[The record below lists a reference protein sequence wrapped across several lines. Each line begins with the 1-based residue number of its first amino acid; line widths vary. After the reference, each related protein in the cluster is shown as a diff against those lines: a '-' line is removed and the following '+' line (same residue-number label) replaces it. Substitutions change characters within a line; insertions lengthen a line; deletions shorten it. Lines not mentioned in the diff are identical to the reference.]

1 MKKIISKYYISV
13 IEFFIFVF
21 GIVLTLVVEGKFEDY
36 IPYTKKHPLNSI
48 VIVVIILLALFVV
61 KIMHEIKKYNAEEE
75 LLKASKENT
84 FWQNLI
90 SNFKYQISKPL
101 EDELCKVFKELK
113 LDSQYRIT
121 VYTHTS
127 DIFFSIGR
135 YSENPSFKKF
145 GRIAISDKNELIF
158 RAWEQQG
165 ELIEKVKPNKTLMMK
180 SVKIA
185 VKFLYEK
192 NEESPKKDRFGIVVF
207 ETTKNKDNKIV
218 PNNLEKA
225 TKIIQ
230 KYFDSNWN
238 IKQDLNFAT
247 EEGF

>member
-48 VIVVIILLALFVV
+48 VIVVVIFLALFVV
-61 KIMHEIKKYNAEEE
+61 KIKHEIKKYNAEEE

-238 IKQDLNFAT
+238 IKQNLNFAT

>member
-1 MKKIISKYYISV
+1 ML
-13 IEFFIFVF
+13 FI
-21 GIVLTLVVEGKFEDY
+21 
-36 IPYTKKHPLNSI
+36 
-48 VIVVIILLALFVV
+48 V
-61 KIMHEIKKYNAEEE
+61 KIKHEIKKYNTEED
-75 LLKASKENT
+75 LLEIRKENT
-84 FWQNLI
+84 FLKNLI

-101 EDELCKVFKELK
+101 EDELCKVSKELE
-113 LDSQYRIT
+113 LDSQYRIS

-127 DIFFSIGR
+127 DRFFSIGR

-145 GRIAISDKNELIF
+145 GRIAIRDKNELIF
-158 RAWEQQG
+158 KAWERG
-165 ELIEKVKPNKTLMMK
+165 ELIEKVKPNKKLVMK

-192 NEESPKKDRFGIVVF
+192 NKESPKKDRFGIVVF

-218 PNNLEKA
+218 LNNLEKA
-225 TKIIQ
+225 TEIIQ

-247 EEGF
+247 DEGF

>member
-1 MKKIISKYYISV
+1 
-13 IEFFIFVF
+13 
-21 GIVLTLVVEGKFEDY
+21 

>member
-1 MKKIISKYYISV
+1 MKEIISKYYISV

-21 GIVLTLVVEGKFEDY
+21 GILLTLVVEGKFEDY

-48 VIVVIILLALFVV
+48 VIVVVILLVLFVV

-165 ELIEKVKPNKTLMMK
+165 ELIEKVKPNKTLIMK

-230 KYFDSNWN
+230 KFFDSNWN

>member
-48 VIVVIILLALFVV
+48 VIVVVIFLALFVV

-158 RAWEQQG
+158 RVWEQQG
-165 ELIEKVKPNKTLMMK
+165 ELIEKVKPNKTLIMK

-185 VKFLYEK
+185 LKFLYEK

>member
-48 VIVVIILLALFVV
+48 VIVVVILLALFVV

-165 ELIEKVKPNKTLMMK
+165 ELIEKVKSNKTLMMK

-230 KYFDSNWN
+230 KFFDSNWN

>member
-1 MKKIISKYYISV
+1 MKEIISKYYISV

-48 VIVVIILLALFVV
+48 VIVVVILLVLFVV

-165 ELIEKVKPNKTLMMK
+165 ELIEKVKPNKTLIMK

-207 ETTKNKDNKIV
+207 ETTKNKDNKI
-218 PNNLEKA
+218 
-225 TKIIQ
+225 
-230 KYFDSNWN
+230 Y
-238 IKQDLNFAT
+238 
-247 EEGF
+247 

>member
-165 ELIEKVKPNKTLMMK
+165 ELIEKVKPNKTLIMK

>member
-61 KIMHEIKKYNAEEE
+61 KIMHEIKKYNA
-75 LLKASKENT
+75 ENT

>member
-1 MKKIISKYYISV
+1 MKEIISKYCISV

-48 VIVVIILLALFVV
+48 VIVVVILLVLFVV

-165 ELIEKVKPNKTLMMK
+165 ELIEKVKPNKTLIMK

-230 KYFDSNWN
+230 KFFDSNWN

>member
-48 VIVVIILLALFVV
+48 VIVVVIFLALFVV

-165 ELIEKVKPNKTLMMK
+165 ELIEKVKPNKTLIMK

>member
-48 VIVVIILLALFVV
+48 VIVVVILLALFVV

-165 ELIEKVKPNKTLMMK
+165 ELIEKVKPNKKLVMK

-230 KYFDSNWN
+230 KYFDSNWS

>member
-48 VIVVIILLALFVV
+48 VIVVVILLALFVV

-207 ETTKNKDNKIV
+207 ETTKNKDNKIF

>member
-1 MKKIISKYYISV
+1 MKEIISKYYISV

-48 VIVVIILLALFVV
+48 VIVVVILLVLFVV

-158 RAWEQQG
+158 RA
-165 ELIEKVKPNKTLMMK
+165 
-180 SVKIA
+180 
-185 VKFLYEK
+185 
-192 NEESPKKDRFGIVVF
+192 
-207 ETTKNKDNKIV
+207 
-218 PNNLEKA
+218 
-225 TKIIQ
+225 
-230 KYFDSNWN
+230 
-238 IKQDLNFAT
+238 
-247 EEGF
+247 

>member
-158 RAWEQQG
+158 RSWEQQG
-165 ELIEKVKPNKTLMMK
+165 ELIEKVTPNKTLMMK

>member
-48 VIVVIILLALFVV
+48 VIVVVILLVLFVV

-165 ELIEKVKPNKTLMMK
+165 ELIEKVKPNKTLMMR

-230 KYFDSNWN
+230 KYFDSNWS
-238 IKQDLNFAT
+238 IKQNLNFAT

>member
-165 ELIEKVKPNKTLMMK
+165 ELIEKVKPNKTLIMK

-230 KYFDSNWN
+230 KFFDSNWN

>member
-207 ETTKNKDNKIV
+207 ETTKNKDNK
-218 PNNLEKA
+218 
-225 TKIIQ
+225 
-230 KYFDSNWN
+230 
-238 IKQDLNFAT
+238 
-247 EEGF
+247 

>member
-1 MKKIISKYYISV
+1 MKEIISKYYISV

-48 VIVVIILLALFVV
+48 VIVVVILLVLFVV

-165 ELIEKVKPNKTLMMK
+165 ELIEKVKPNKTLIMK

-230 KYFDSNWN
+230 KFFDSNWN